1 VTEHGNP
8 RRRDAAATRE
18 ALLSAARELFSTR
31 GFDRTTVRDI
41 AAAAGVNQAL
51 LFRYFGSKEELLG
64 AALAGPGRA
73 LLDESSAERLL
84 ADLLRQMFTGKPRAD
99 GGRLLMLALSG
110 PKPGAAAEIL
120 SREVSEPYA
129 RALASLTD
137 AENAELRA
145 ELVLAW
151 VLGLALSRVV
161 RPDGVLLRSDPAE
174 VTRLVLGAVST
185 LLERVERP
193 GHPPGE

>member
-1 VTEHGNP
+1 VTEQASP

-18 ALLSAARELFSTR
+18 ALLAAARELFATR

-64 AALAGPGRA
+64 SALAGRGRM
-73 LLDESSAERLL
+73 LLDGSSAERLL
-84 ADLLRQMFTGKPRAD
+84 ADLLGQMFTGEARGD
-99 GGRLLMLALSG
+99 GGSLLMLALSG
-110 PKPGAAAEIL
+110 PQPGAAAEIL

-137 AENAELRA
+137 AEDADLRA

-151 VLGLALSRVV
+151 VLGLALSRVI
-161 RPDGVLLRSDPAE
+161 RPDGVLTRGDPAE
-174 VTRLVLGAVST
+174 VTRLVLHAVST
-185 LLERVERP
+185 LLERVERTA
-193 GHPPGE
+193 PPRH

>member
-1 VTEHGNP
+1 MTERANP

-18 ALLSAARELFSTR
+18 ALLTAARELFATR

-64 AALAGPGRA
+64 AALAGRGRA
-73 LLDESSAERLL
+73 LLEESSAERLL
-84 ADLLRQMFTGKPRAD
+84 ADLLRQMFAEEPRAA
-99 GGRLLMLALSG
+99 GGSLLMLALSG
-110 PKPGAAAEIL
+110 PQPGAAAEIL
-120 SREVSEPYA
+120 SREVSDPYA

-137 AENAELRA
+137 AEDAELRA

-161 RPDGVLLRSDPAE
+161 RPEGPLVRAE
-174 VTRLVLGAVST
+174 PGEAIRLVLGAVST
-185 LLERVERP
+185 LLERTEVPEA
-193 GHPPGE
+193 